1 MSRNTISHPGLC
13 QQAPSRWA
21 DPRQQSTTRR
31 LCMKCPRLERCRR
44 ETLTENRTF
53 GMWAGVWIDHDLPAK
68 RHLLQPKSRLRAIAP
83 HPTPDHPRRDHCPST
98 NCPRRRRPWS
108 PPAASGHCEILAP
121 ACLLDQHLIFTRRT
135 QDCPLPADSPAA
147 ALAACTNCAELIEQ
161 TDQATAQ
168 RYGYITTTAH
178 LIDLPASAAPRIA
191 DDLRPSA

>member
-1 MSRNTISHPGLC
+1 VSRNTNSHPGLC

-83 HPTPDHPRRDHCPST
+83 HINELS
-98 NCPRRRRPWS
+98 
-108 PPAASGHCEILAP
+108 PAAATLVTARSSGHCEILAP

-178 LIDLPASAAPRIA
+178 PIDLPERPPRSQSP
-191 DDLRPSA
+191 RPSA